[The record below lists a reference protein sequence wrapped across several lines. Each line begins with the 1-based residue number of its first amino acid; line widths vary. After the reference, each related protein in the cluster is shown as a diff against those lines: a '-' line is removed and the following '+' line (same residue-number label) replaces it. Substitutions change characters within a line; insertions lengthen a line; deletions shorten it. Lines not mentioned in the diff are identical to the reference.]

1 MNTRVLLIGWD
12 GADWRFISPL
22 LEAGLM
28 PNLQALVERGVMGN
42 LTSLQPML
50 SPLLWTSVATGKYA
64 DAHGVLGFVEP
75 DAASG
80 GVRPV
85 RGTSRRC
92 KALWNVLS
100 EQGRKVGV
108 IHWLASHPAE
118 QVNGFMVS
126 DRFLAPAARRAGDG
140 GDLDAVWP
148 RDLAQD
154 LLPVLVGPADVTPRQ
169 LYPFVNVAD
178 EEVLKGEQTGK
189 LAWLLSQSAS
199 TQALATLLMQTEEW
213 DFLAVYQE
221 GIDRF
226 AHAFMDYHPP
236 RRPGVSEEDFER
248 YRHVMNGCYRFHD
261 MMLGRLVELAG
272 EDTLVLVVS
281 DHGFHSDQLRP
292 EESPHIEGG
301 QPVAWHR
308 QHGMLAAAG
317 PGVREDELIFGAG
330 LLDIAPTVLAA
341 LGVPVPDDMPGEVLT
356 QLWPEGAVS
365 WETTDTH
372 EEEGWAPAVA
382 DGSEDEEDP
391 WVAAEMLRRLADL
404 GYIEDDRVERAVL
417 ERERNL
423 GIVYATTGRAE
434 EALAQF
440 ERVLEQA
447 PGDLATKLELAG
459 VALRAGRPEIAHR
472 AAEDIMAL
480 HPEGPGARLMLGRV
494 LLLEGDAEGA
504 LEHLLAAEQTD
515 PRLPD
520 LHINLGWVHLRREA
534 WADAERAFARALEI
548 DPLAA
553 AAHNGLGMALRR
565 QGRAEEAVEAHMQA
579 VSLLHHAPEAHLQL
593 ALALVETRQVDW
605 AIRAFEVA
613 ARLDPG
619 DPRPHA
625 HLAELYRFV
634 RPDADRALHHEE
646 AARRLLA

>member
-22 LEAGLM
+22 LEAGFM
-28 PNLQALVERGVMGN
+28 PHLQALVERGVMGN

-50 SPLLWTSVATGKYA
+50 SPMLWTSLATGKHA
-64 DAHGVLGFVEP
+64 DAHGILGFVEP
-75 DAASG
+75 DPESG

-85 RGTSRRC
+85 RSASRRC
-92 KALWNVLS
+92 KALWNILS

-108 IHWLASHPAE
+108 VHWLVSHPAE
-118 QVNGFMVS
+118 RVNGFMVS
-126 DRFLAPAARRAGDG
+126 DRFLAPVARRMADPADLHATWPADLAGD
-140 GDLDAVWP
+140 LM
-148 RDLAQD
+148 
-154 LLPVLVGPADVTPRQ
+154 PVLVGPVDVTPRQ
-169 LYPFVNVAD
+169 LYPFINVAD
-178 EEVLKGEQTGK
+178 EAVLQGEQAGR
-189 LAWLLSQSAS
+189 LAHLLSHSAS
-199 TQALATLLMQTEEW
+199 THALATLLMQTEEW
-213 DFLAVYQE
+213 DFLAVYYE

-236 RRPGVSEEDFER
+236 RRPEVSEEDFER
-248 YRHVMNGCYRFHD
+248 YRHVMSGCYRYHD
-261 MMLGRLVELAG
+261 MMLGRIVELAG
-272 EDTLVLVVS
+272 EDTLVMVVS
-281 DHGFHSDQLRP
+281 DHGFHSDHLRP

-301 QPVAWHR
+301 RPVAWHR
-308 QHGMLAAAG
+308 QHGMLAGAG

-341 LGVPVPDDMPGEVLT
+341 LGIPVPDDMPGEVLT
-356 QLWPEGAVS
+356 QLWREGEIS
-365 WETTDTH
+365 WETVETH
-372 EEEGWAPAVA
+372 ETEGWTPTTA

-391 WVAAEMLRRLADL
+391 WVAAQMLRRLADL
-404 GYIEDDRVERAVL
+404 GYIEDDKVERAVM

-423 GIVYATTGRAE
+423 GIVYATTGRAQA
-434 EALAQF
+434 ALAQF
-440 ERVLEQA
+440 EKVLEQA
-447 PGDLATKLELAG
+447 PDDLATKLELAG
-459 VALRAGRPEIAHR
+459 AALRAGRPEIAHR
-472 AAEDIMAL
+472 AAQDILAL
-480 HPEGPGARLMLGRV
+480 HPDGPGARLMLGRA
-494 LLLEGDAEGA
+494 LLLEGDPEGA
-504 LEHLLAAEQTD
+504 LEHLLAAEQAD

-534 WADAERAFARALEI
+534 WEDAERAFRRALEI

-553 AAHNGLGMALRR
+553 AAHNGLGMALRL

-593 ALALVETRQVDW
+593 ALALLDTRQADW

-619 DPRPHA
+619 DARPHA

-646 AARRLLA
+646 AARRLLS